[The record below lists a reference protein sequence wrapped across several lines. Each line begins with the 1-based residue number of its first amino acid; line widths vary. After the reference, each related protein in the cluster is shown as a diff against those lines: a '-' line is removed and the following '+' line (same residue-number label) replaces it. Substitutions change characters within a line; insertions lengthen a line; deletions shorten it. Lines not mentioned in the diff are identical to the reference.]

1 MNKVKL
7 SLEVVKD
14 LKARNFKSIIIFGAS
29 NLAELKDNSH
39 THLLASKELV
49 FEERVTQNSFHVSI
63 DDPVIIEICS
73 NQSVF
78 IEIPL

>member
-1 MNKVKL
+1 MNTVKL

-29 NLAELKDNSH
+29 NPTELKDNSC
-39 THLLASKELV
+39 THLLASKEPV

-63 DDPVIIEICS
+63 DDPVIIEICRNS
-73 NQSVF
+73 SVF